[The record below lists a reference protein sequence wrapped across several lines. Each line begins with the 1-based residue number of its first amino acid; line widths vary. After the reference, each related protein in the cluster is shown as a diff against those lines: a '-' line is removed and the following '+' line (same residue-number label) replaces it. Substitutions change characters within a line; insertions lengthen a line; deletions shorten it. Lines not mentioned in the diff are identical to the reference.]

1 MKNKIQILC
10 TLLAGLIIAS
20 ASCEEIFAD
29 DYSSYT
35 VKLAAPADSMLLAD
49 TLVQLSWTPL
59 QQPADYQVQVAQPK
73 FDSLAKLIKD
83 TVTSGSSIR
92 IIALD
97 RGKKYQWRV
106 RAIGKNTVSP
116 YSKPWMLFIQNN
128 QGLEE

>member
-1 MKNKIQILC
+1 MKNSGIIIGA
-10 TLLAGLIIAS
+10 LLAGLLIAS
-20 ASCEEIFAD
+20 ASCEEIFDD

-35 VKLAAPADSMLLAD
+35 VKLASPADSMLLAD

-73 FDSLAKLIKD
+73 FDSLAKLVKD
-83 TVTSGSSIR
+83 TITSGNSIR
-92 IIALD
+92 ITALE

-116 YSKPWMLFIQNN
+116 YSKPWMFFIQNN
-128 QGLEE
+128 QSLEE

>member
-1 MKNKIQILC
+1 MKNRRVIAM
-10 TLLAGLIIAS
+10 TLLAGLLIAS
-20 ASCEEIFAD
+20 ASCEEIFDD

-49 TLVQLSWTPL
+49 TLVQLSWTPI

-73 FDSLAKLIKD
+73 FDSLAKLVKD
-83 TVTSGSSIR
+83 TITSGSSIR
-92 IIALD
+92 IVALE

-116 YSKPWMLFIQNN
+116 YSKPWMFFIQNN
-128 QGLEE
+128 QLIEE

>member
-1 MKNKIQILC
+1 MKNRHIIGI
-10 TLLAGLIIAS
+10 TVLAGMLMAS
-20 ASCEEIFAD
+20 ASCEEIFDD
-29 DYSSYT
+29 DYSSYS

-73 FDSLAKLIKD
+73 FDSLAKLVKD
-83 TVTSGSSIR
+83 TITSGSSIR
-92 IIALD
+92 ITALE

-116 YSKPWMLFIQNN
+116 YSKPWMFFIQNN